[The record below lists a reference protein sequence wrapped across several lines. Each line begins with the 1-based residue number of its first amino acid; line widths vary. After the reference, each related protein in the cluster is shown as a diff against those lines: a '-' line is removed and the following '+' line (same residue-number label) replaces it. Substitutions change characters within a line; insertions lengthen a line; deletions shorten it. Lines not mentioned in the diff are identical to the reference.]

1 MSSGIILIFGLIV
14 FGLMVSGLV
23 FTMIEFHR
31 VADRP
36 DRVVGVDSQVKEN
49 RRRDVAAN
57 PAA

>member
-31 VADRP
+31 AVERP
-36 DRVVGVDSQVKEN
+36 DRVVGVNSEVKEN
-49 RRRDVAAN
+49 RRRDMAA
-57 PAA
+57 